1 MSYLIYVPRQ
11 SRKVESSMWE
21 EQLNAAIEAGV
32 KAIEGILKI
41 YNSDF
46 SVEIK
51 DDNSPVTLAD
61 KNADKVIR
69 EYLHEKYPDYAF
81 LTEESTDDKSRLN
94 NDYVWIVDPVDGTK
108 DFVAKDGG
116 FTTNI
121 ALAYKHEAVVGV
133 VVVPLTGEIFFAA
146 KGMGAF
152 YRKDGVTKRIHV
164 NDKLT
169 DLIVLKSV
177 FHSKP
182 EEEAMFEKH
191 KDKIARVEKWGS
203 ALKPCRI
210 AQGLGE
216 LSYRLSDGTKEWDT
230 AASQV
235 IVEQAGGIYLT
246 PSKQR
251 MMYNREDVHN
261 RDGYVIC
268 NRIENFLL

>member
-1 MSYLIYVPRQ
+1 
-11 SRKVESSMWE
+11 MWE

-32 KAIEGILKI
+32 AAIEGILKI
-41 YNSDF
+41 YLTDF
-46 SVEIK
+46 DVEIK

-69 EYLHEKYPDYAF
+69 EILHKRFPDYAF
-81 LTEESTDDKSRLN
+81 LTEETDDDKSRLE
-94 NDYVWIVDPVDGTK
+94 NDFVWIVDPVDGTK

-133 VVVPLTGEIFFAA
+133 VVVPLTGEVYYAA

-152 YRKDGVTKRIHV
+152 YRKDGVTKQIHV
-164 NDKLT
+164 NDKL
-169 DLIVLKSV
+169 DNLIVYKSV
-177 FHSKP
+177 FHSKQN
-182 EEEAMFEKH
+182 EEEMYKKH
-191 KDKIARVEKWGS
+191 ADKILRVEKWGS

-235 IVEQAGGIYLT
+235 IVEQAGGIFLDT
-246 PSKQR
+246 NKKR
-251 MMYNREDVHN
+251 IMYNREDVYN

>member
-1 MSYLIYVPRQ
+1 
-11 SRKVESSMWE
+11 MWE
-21 EQLNAAIEAGV
+21 EQLEAAIEAGV
-32 KAIEGILKI
+32 KAIEGILQI
-41 YNSDF
+41 YNSNFD
-46 SVEIK
+46 VEIK
-51 DDNSPVTLAD
+51 EDDSPVTLAD

-69 EYLHEKYPDYAF
+69 EVLHAIFPTYAF
-81 LTEESTDDKSRLN
+81 LTEESEDDPSRLN

-108 DFVAKDGG
+108 DFVARDGG

-133 VVVPLTGEIFFAA
+133 VVVPLTGEIYYAA

-164 NDKLT
+164 NDKL
-169 DLIVLKSV
+169 DNLIVYKSV

-182 EEEAMFEKH
+182 EEEAVFEKN
-191 KDKIARVEKWGS
+191 KDRIAKIEKWGS

-216 LSYRLSDGTKEWDT
+216 VHLRLSDGTKEWDT

-235 IVEQAGGIYLT
+235 VVEQAGGVYLDT
-246 PSKQR
+246 NRQR
-251 MMYNREDVHN
+251 IMYNREDVHN
-261 RDGYVIC
+261 RIGYVVC

>member
-1 MSYLIYVPRQ
+1 
-11 SRKVESSMWE
+11 MWE
-21 EQLNAAIEAGV
+21 EQLNAAIEAGL
-32 KAIEGILKI
+32 KAIDGILEI

-69 EYLHEKYPDYAF
+69 EHLHKLFPDYAL
-81 LTEESTDDKSRLN
+81 LTEESIDDKSRLD

-108 DFVAKDGG
+108 DFVAHDGG

-133 VVVPLTGEIFFAA
+133 VVVPLTGEIYYAS
-146 KGMGAF
+146 KGNGAF
-152 YRKDGVTKRIHV
+152 YRHNGVTKQIHV
-164 NDKLT
+164 SDKL
-169 DLIVLKSV
+169 DNLIVYKSV
-177 FHSKP
+177 FHAKP
-182 EEEAMFEKH
+182 EEDVLIEKY
-191 KDKIARVEKWGS
+191 KDRIAKVERWGS

-210 AQGLGE
+210 ARGLGD
-216 LSYRLSDGTKEWDT
+216 LHFRLSPGTKEWDT

-235 IVEQAGGIYLT
+235 IVEEAGGIFLDT
-246 PSKQR
+246 FKKR
-251 MMYNREDVHN
+251 IMYNREDVNN
-261 RDGYVIC
+261 RDGYIVA

>member
-1 MSYLIYVPRQ
+1 
-11 SRKVESSMWE
+11 MWE

-51 DDNSPVTLAD
+51 EDDSPVTLAD

-69 EYLHEKYPDYAF
+69 EYLHACFPTYAF
-81 LTEESTDDKSRLN
+81 LTEESTDDLSRLD

-108 DFVAKDGG
+108 DFVARDGG

-121 ALAYKHEAVVGV
+121 ALSYKHEAVVGV
-133 VVVPLTGEIFFAA
+133 VVVPLTGEIYYAA
-146 KGMGAF
+146 KGLGAF
-152 YRKDGVTKRIHV
+152 YRKNGVTERIHV
-164 NDKLT
+164 SDKISEIT
-169 DLIVLKSV
+169 VFKSV

-182 EEEAMFEKH
+182 EEDLVFARF
-191 KDKIARVEKWGS
+191 KDKIGKIEKWGS

-216 LSYRLSDGTKEWDT
+216 LTLRLSDGTKEWDT

-235 IVEQAGGIYLT
+235 IVEQAGGIFLDT
-246 PSKQR
+246 KKQR
-251 MMYNREDVHN
+251 IMYNREDVHN
-261 RDGYVIC
+261 RIGYVIC
-268 NRIENFLL
+268 NRMENFLL

>member
-1 MSYLIYVPRQ
+1 
-11 SRKVESSMWE
+11 MWE

-41 YNSDF
+41 YNSNFD
-46 SVEIK
+46 VEIK

-69 EYLHEKYPDYAF
+69 EYLHAKFPEYAF
-81 LTEESTDDKSRLN
+81 LTEESTDDKSRLD
-94 NDYVWIVDPVDGTK
+94 NDFVWIVDPVDGTK
-108 DFVAKDGG
+108 DFVARDGG

-133 VVVPLTGEIFFAA
+133 VVVPLTGEVYFAA

-152 YRKDGVTKRIHV
+152 YRHNGETKRIHV
-164 NDKLT
+164 NDKLNN
-169 DLIVLKSV
+169 LVVYRSV
-177 FHSKP
+177 FHLQP
-182 EEEAMFEKH
+182 QEEVLFEKY
-191 KDKIARVEKWGS
+191 KDRISVVEKWGS

-216 LSYRLSDGTKEWDT
+216 LSYRLSAGTKEWDT

-235 IVEQAGGIYLT
+235 IVEQAGGIYLKPDKT
-246 PSKQR
+246 R
-251 MMYNREDVHN
+251 IMYNREDVHN
-261 RDGYVIC
+261 REGYVIC

>member
-1 MSYLIYVPRQ
+1 
-11 SRKVESSMWE
+11 MWE

-32 KAIEGILKI
+32 AAIEGILKI
-41 YNSDF
+41 YHTDF
-46 SVEIK
+46 DVEIK

-69 EYLHEKYPDYAF
+69 EHLHKAFPTYAF
-81 LTEESTDDKSRLN
+81 LTEESEDDPSRLS

-121 ALAYKHEAVVGV
+121 ALAYQHEAVVGV
-133 VVVPLTGEIFFAA
+133 VVVPLTGEIYYAA
-146 KGMGAF
+146 KGLGAF
-152 YRKDGVTKRIHV
+152 YRKDGVTKQIHV
-164 NDKLT
+164 NDKLDNLT
-169 DLIVLKSV
+169 CYKSV
-177 FHSKP
+177 FHTKQN
-182 EEEAMFEKH
+182 EEDMIKKH
-191 KDKIARVEKWGS
+191 ADKITKVEKWGS

-216 LSYRLSDGTKEWDT
+216 ITYRLNDGTKEWDT

-235 IVEQAGGIYLT
+235 IVEQAGGIFLR
-246 PSKQR
+246 PNKER
-251 MMYNREDVHN
+251 IMYNRKDVYNH
-261 RDGYVIC
+261 DGYVIC

>member
-1 MSYLIYVPRQ
+1 
-11 SRKVESSMWE
+11 MWK
-21 EQLNAAIEAGV
+21 EQLEAAIEAGV
-32 KAIEGILKI
+32 KAIKGILEI
-41 YNSDF
+41 YNTDF

-69 EYLHEKYPDYAF
+69 DYLHKKYPTYAF
-81 LTEESTDDKSRLN
+81 LTEESTDDVSRLD
-94 NDYVWIVDPVDGTK
+94 NDFVWIVDPVDGTK

-133 VVVPLTGEIFFAA
+133 VVVPLTGEIYFAA
-146 KGMGAF
+146 KGLGAF

-164 NDKLT
+164 NDKT
-169 DLIVLKSV
+169 ENITVYKSV

-182 EEEAMFEKH
+182 EEDAVIEKH
-191 KDKIARVEKWGS
+191 KDKIAKTEKWGS
-203 ALKPCRI
+203 ALKACRI

-216 LSYRLSDGTKEWDT
+216 LTYRLSDGTKEWDT

-235 IVEQAGGIYLT
+235 LIEQAGGVFLT
-246 PSKQR
+246 PARER
-251 MMYNREDVHN
+251 MMYNRVDVHN
-261 RDGYVIC
+261 REGYVIC

>member
-1 MSYLIYVPRQ
+1 
-11 SRKVESSMWE
+11 MWE

-51 DDNSPVTLAD
+51 EDDSPVTLAD

-69 EYLHEKYPDYAF
+69 ECLHSKYPDYAF
-81 LTEESTDDKSRLN
+81 LTEESTDDLSRLD

-133 VVVPLTGEIFFAA
+133 VVVPLTGEIYFAA
-146 KGMGAF
+146 KGLGAF
-152 YRKDGVTKRIHV
+152 YRKDGVTTQIHV
-164 NDKLT
+164 NDKLK
-169 DLIVLKSV
+169 DLIVYKSV

-182 EEEAMFEKH
+182 EEDAVIEKY
-191 KDKIARVEKWGS
+191 KDRISKTEKWGS

-216 LSYRLSDGTKEWDT
+216 LTLRLSDGTKEWDT

-235 IVEQAGGIYLT
+235 IVEQAGGVFLDT
-246 PSKQR
+246 QR
-251 MMYNREDVHN
+251 KRIMYNREDVHN
-261 RDGYVIC
+261 RIGYVIC

>member
-1 MSYLIYVPRQ
+1 
-11 SRKVESSMWE
+11 MWE
-21 EQLNAAIEAGV
+21 EQLEAAIEAGV
-32 KAIEGILKI
+32 KAIKGILEI

-69 EYLHEKYPDYAF
+69 EYLHEKYPTYAF
-81 LTEESTDDKSRLN
+81 LTEESTDDVSRLD
-94 NDYVWIVDPVDGTK
+94 NDFVWIVDPVDGTK

-133 VVVPLTGEIFFAA
+133 VVVPLTGEIYFAA
-146 KGMGAF
+146 KGLGAF
-152 YRKDGVTKRIHV
+152 YRKDGLTKRIHV
-164 NDKLT
+164 NDKLKELT
-169 DLIVLKSV
+169 VYKSV

-182 EEEAMFEKH
+182 NEDAVITKH
-191 KDKIARVEKWGS
+191 ADKITKIEKWGS

-216 LSYRLSDGTKEWDT
+216 ITYRLSDGTKEWDT

-235 IVEQAGGIYLT
+235 IVEQAGGVFLT
-246 PSKQR
+246 PKKER
-251 MMYNREDVHN
+251 IMYNRVDVHN
-261 RDGYVIC
+261 REGYVIC

>member
-1 MSYLIYVPRQ
+1 
-11 SRKVESSMWE
+11 MWE

-32 KAIEGILKI
+32 KAIKGILEI
-41 YNSDF
+41 YNTDF
-46 SVEIK
+46 DVEIK

-69 EYLHEKYPDYAF
+69 EYLHEKYPEYSF

-94 NDYVWIVDPVDGTK
+94 NDFVWVVDPVDGTK

-121 ALAYKHEAVVGV
+121 ALSYKHEAVVGV
-133 VVVPLTGEIFFAA
+133 VVVPLTGEIYYAA
-146 KGMGAF
+146 KGLGAF
-152 YRKDGVTKRIHV
+152 YRHQGITKRIHV
-164 NDKLT
+164 NDKL
-169 DLIVLKSV
+169 DNLIVYKSV
-177 FHSKP
+177 FHSTKQ
-182 EEEAMFEKH
+182 EEVMYEKY
-191 KDKIARVEKWGS
+191 KDKIAKIEKWGS

-216 LSYRLSDGTKEWDT
+216 LSYRLTDGTKEWDT

-235 IVEQAGGIYLT
+235 IVEEAGGIFLDT
-246 PSKQR
+246 KGQR
-251 MMYNREDVHN
+251 IMYNREDVHN
-261 RDGYVIC
+261 RIGYVIC

>member
-1 MSYLIYVPRQ
+1 
-11 SRKVESSMWE
+11 MWE
-21 EQLNAAIEAGV
+21 EQLSAAIEAGIA
-32 KAIEGILKI
+32 AIEGILKI
-41 YNSDF
+41 YHTDF
-46 SVEIK
+46 DVEIK

-69 EYLHEKYPDYAF
+69 EILHKRFPEYAF
-81 LTEESTDDKSRLN
+81 LTEETDDDKSRLE
-94 NDYVWIVDPVDGTK
+94 NDFVWIVDPVDGTK

-133 VVVPLTGEIFFAA
+133 VVVPLTGEVYYAA

-152 YRKDGVTKRIHV
+152 YQKDGVTKQIHV
-164 NDKLT
+164 NDKLDNLT
-169 DLIVLKSV
+169 VYKSV
-177 FHSKP
+177 FHSKQN
-182 EEEAMFEKH
+182 EEEMYKKH
-191 KDKIARVEKWGS
+191 ANKIAKIEKWGS

-235 IVEQAGGIYLT
+235 IVEQAGGIFLDT
-246 PSKQR
+246 NKKR
-251 MMYNREDVHN
+251 IMYNREDVYN
-261 RDGYVIC
+261 RDGYIIC

>member
-1 MSYLIYVPRQ
+1 
-11 SRKVESSMWE
+11 MWE

-32 KAIEGILKI
+32 KAIKGILEI
-41 YNSDF
+41 YNTNFD
-46 SVEIK
+46 VEIK

-69 EYLHEKYPDYAF
+69 EYLHNKYPEYAF
-81 LTEESTDDKSRLN
+81 LTEESTDNKERLN

-133 VVVPLTGEIFFAA
+133 VVVPLTGEIYYAA
-146 KGMGAF
+146 KGLGAF
-152 YRKDGVTKRIHV
+152 YRHQGITKRIHV
-164 NDKLT
+164 NDKL
-169 DLIVLKSV
+169 DNLIVYKSV
-177 FHSKP
+177 FHSTKQ
-182 EEEAMFEKH
+182 EEVMYEKY
-191 KDKIARVEKWGS
+191 KDKIAKIEKWGS

-216 LSYRLSDGTKEWDT
+216 LSYRLTDGTKEWDT

-235 IVEQAGGIYLT
+235 IVEQAGGIFLDT
-246 PSKQR
+246 KGER
-251 MMYNREDVHN
+251 IMYNREDVHN
-261 RDGYVIC
+261 RIGYVIC
-268 NRIENFLL
+268 NRKENFLL

>member
-1 MSYLIYVPRQ
+1 
-11 SRKVESSMWE
+11 MWE

-41 YNSDF
+41 YNTDF
-46 SVEIK
+46 DVEIK

-69 EYLHEKYPDYAF
+69 EYLHNKYPTYAF

-94 NDYVWIVDPVDGTK
+94 NDFVWIVDPVDGTK
-108 DFVAKDGG
+108 DFVARDGG

-133 VVVPLTGEIFFAA
+133 VVVPLTGEVYFAA
-146 KGMGAF
+146 KGLGAF
-152 YRKDGVTKRIHV
+152 YRHDGITERIHV
-164 NDKLT
+164 NDKL
-169 DLIVLKSV
+169 DNLIVYKSV

-182 EEEAMFEKH
+182 NEEEMYLKY
-191 KDKIARVEKWGS
+191 KDKIAKIEKWGS

-210 AQGLGE
+210 ARGLGE

-235 IVEQAGGIYLT
+235 IVEEAGGVFLDT
-246 PSKQR
+246 KGQR

-261 RDGYVIC
+261 RIGYVIC
-268 NRIENFLL
+268 NRKENFLL

>member
-1 MSYLIYVPRQ
+1 MFEREL
-11 SRKVESSMWE
+11 E
-21 EQLNAAIEAGV
+21 AAIEAGV

-41 YNSDF
+41 YNSNFD
-46 SVEIK
+46 VEIK
-51 DDNSPVTLAD
+51 EDDSPVTLAD

-69 EYLHEKYPDYAF
+69 EVLHKAFPTYAF
-81 LTEESTDDKSRLN
+81 LTEESNDDRARLE

-108 DFVAKDGG
+108 DFVARDGG

-133 VVVPLTGEIFFAA
+133 VVVPLTGEIYYAA
-146 KGMGAF
+146 KGLGAF
-152 YRKDGVTKRIHV
+152 YRHNGVTTKIHV
-164 NDKLT
+164 NDKLNNLT
-169 DLIVLKSV
+169 VYKSV

-182 EEEAMFEKH
+182 EEEALIQKYS
-191 KDKIARVEKWGS
+191 DKITKVEKWGS

-216 LSYRLSDGTKEWDT
+216 LTYRLSDGTKEWDT

-235 IVEQAGGIYLT
+235 IVEQAGGVFLDTNKKRI
-246 PSKQR
+246 
-251 MMYNREDVHN
+251 MYNREDVYN

>member
-1 MSYLIYVPRQ
+1 
-11 SRKVESSMWE
+11 MWE
-21 EQLNAAIEAGV
+21 EQLEAAIEAGV
-32 KAIEGILKI
+32 KAIKGILEI
-41 YNSDF
+41 YNTDF

-69 EYLHEKYPDYAF
+69 DYLHKKYPTYAF
-81 LTEESTDDKSRLN
+81 LTEESTDDVSRLD
-94 NDYVWIVDPVDGTK
+94 NDFVWIVDPVDGTK

-133 VVVPLTGEIFFAA
+133 VVVPLTGEIYFAA
-146 KGMGAF
+146 KGLGAF

-164 NDKLT
+164 NDKT
-169 DLIVLKSV
+169 ENITVYKSV

-182 EEEAMFEKH
+182 EEDAVIEKH
-191 KDKIARVEKWGS
+191 KDKIAKTEKWGS
-203 ALKPCRI
+203 ALKACRI

-216 LSYRLSDGTKEWDT
+216 LTYRLSDGTKEWDT

-235 IVEQAGGIYLT
+235 LIEQAGGVFLT
-246 PSKQR
+246 PARER
-251 MMYNREDVHN
+251 MMYNRVDVHN
-261 RDGYVIC
+261 REGYVIC

>member
-1 MSYLIYVPRQ
+1 
-11 SRKVESSMWE
+11 MWE

-32 KAIEGILKI
+32 KAIDGILKI
-41 YNSDF
+41 YNSNFD
-46 SVEIK
+46 VEIK

-69 EYLHEKYPDYAF
+69 EHLHKAFPNYAF
-81 LTEESTDDKSRLN
+81 LTEESTDDKSRLE

-133 VVVPLTGEIFFAA
+133 VVVPLTGEIYYAA
-146 KGMGAF
+146 KGLGAF

-164 NDKLT
+164 NDKLDNLT
-169 DLIVLKSV
+169 VYRSV
-177 FHSKP
+177 FHSKQN
-182 EEEAMFEKH
+182 EEEMFEKH
-191 KDKIARVEKWGS
+191 KDKIAKVEKWGS

-216 LSYRLSDGTKEWDT
+216 LTYRLSDGTKEWDT

-235 IVEQAGGIYLT
+235 IVEQAGGIFLDT
-246 PSKQR
+246 KRQR
-251 MMYNREDVHN
+251 IMYNREDVHN
-261 RDGYVIC
+261 RIGYVIC